1 MNTRNTFALYARSF
15 IFGVEDSLFSTTGLL
30 AGIAAAGVPRA
41 EIFLT
46 GIILIFVE
54 AFSMAVGSF
63 LSEQSSEEYLARKE
77 VKSAKSLHAGT
88 LMFIAYMGAG
98 VIPLAPYLLLEMPS
112 AFVSSIILSLIALFA
127 LGIASAQYLH
137 IKILKSALRMLVIGG
152 GTVLIGIL
160 VGQLV
165 NNL

>member
-1 MNTRNTFALYARSF
+1 MDAKSTSALYARSF

-30 AGIAAAGVPRA
+30 AGIAVAGVPRA

-46 GIILIFVE
+46 GVILIFVE

-63 LSEQSSEEYLARKE
+63 LSEQSSEEYLAQRE

-88 LMFIAYMGAG
+88 LMFFAYMGSG
-98 VIPLAPYLLLEMPS
+98 LIPLAPYLLLGMPY
-112 AFVSSIILSLIALFA
+112 AFWSSIILSWAALFV
-127 LGIASAQYLH
+127 LGIASARYLK
-137 IKILKSALRMLVIGG
+137 IKVLKSALRMLVIGG

-165 NNL
+165 NTL